1 MTDLRECIF
10 CRIVAGTSPC
20 QEIFRDAATL
30 AFMDIHPAND
40 GHCLVIPRRHYENV
54 FDMPPDEFGQVGLAV
69 AKVVRPVKEVLQPG
83 GISLIQANGELA
95 GQTVFHVHLMSC
107 RAVPATTCQSTGT
120 GTGQTMSGSTAPEL
134 PKLLGTCVFGCAPN
148 RRSHWSP
155 RQTCSASKLT

>member
-69 AKVVRPVKEVLQPG
+69 AKVVRAVKEVLQPG
-83 GISLIQANGELA
+83 GSIFYRPMENWPGGRFSTSTSCPAAPCRRQPANQLGPE
-95 GQTVFHVHLMSC
+95 
-107 RAVPATTCQSTGT
+107 PA
-120 GTGQTMSGSTAPEL
+120 
-134 PKLLGTCVFGCAPN
+134 
-148 RRSHWSP
+148 
-155 RQTCSASKLT
+155 RQ